1 MTELSHQAVFP
12 KVGARDFVFGLK
24 EPHLEHPFPDV
35 SFLTVYFEFATNIG
49 PASGIARLVY
59 EDVAWKAFTVFTLLE
74 GVQDH
79 PQRVGAH
86 RARGTHNDKLS
97 YYERRDEEGE
107 HNGLALAAQ
116 LNSFGVRSLV
126 IDRQKRV
133 GDNWRL
139 RYR

>member
-97 YYERRDEEGE
+97 YDERRDEEGE
-107 HNGLALAAQ
+107 KSSSSVVGTT
-116 LNSFGVRSLV
+116 VWRSRPSSTRSAS
-126 IDRQKRV
+126 DHSSSTGRSA
-133 GDNWRL
+133 
-139 RYR
+139 